1 MMKSSMRRCS
11 LASTHWSGLKVPLV
25 PSPRGTWQAILV
37 GRSSTL
43 NRVMGLAPECP
54 ANRRDQVSSTPQASG
69 VTRPRPV
76 TTTLR
81 IGFKSLSPESGGVR
95 FVDILD
101 GVSHR
106 HNGLSRVVGNLNAE
120 FLFER
125 HHQFNGIEAV
135 GAQIFDEGCGVRDLV
150 GVDIQMLDDDL
161 FHALGSI
168 AHGLVSLS

>member
-11 LASTHWSGLKVPLV
+11 LASTHWSGLKVPSE

-37 GRSSTL
+37 ARSSTL
-43 NRVMGLAPECP
+43 NLVMGLAPDCP
-54 ANRRDQVSSTPQASG
+54 ARRRDQVSSTPQASG

-81 IGFKSLSPESGGVR
+81 IGSTNPGAGSGGVR

-106 HNGLSRVVGNLNAE
+106 HNGLGRVVGNFNAE

-135 GAQIFDEGCGVRDLV
+135 GAQIFDEGC
-150 GVDIQMLDDDL
+150 
-161 FHALGSI
+161 
-168 AHGLVSLS
+168 